1 MALPLL
7 FPWSYDQFETPTVDT
22 HMKHLPVIL
31 KLSCVAATC
40 LALSAHAQNI
50 VSDPGFEASAD
61 GLGAHPFSSSWT
73 VVDTTGNQP
82 PGVPGSNSNVGGD
95 SSFAHSGNN
104 YANLGATPTVGSL
117 SQLLTTT
124 TQRYNITFWLA
135 NSSTVPISTFQAFF
149 GGSLIYS
156 TTGATFGGSG
166 IYTQVSLSNV
176 LGAAASSLLQFQYRH
191 DDDFWRL
198 DDISVTPTP
207 EGGAPL
213 WLAIPIFGGL
223 CLLHHRLRRMP
234 AAVS

>member
-7 FPWSYDQFETPTVDT
+7 FPWSYDQLETPTAGT

-40 LALSAHAQNI
+40 FALSAHAQNI

-73 VVDTTGNQP
+73 VVDTSGVQP
-82 PGVPGSNSNVGGD
+82 PGVLGSNSNVGGD

-104 YANLGATPTVGSL
+104 YANLGCNSDATGTSFATPDNYDRKG
-117 SQLLTTT
+117 TTS
-124 TQRYNITFWLA
+124 TFWLA
-135 NSSTVPISTFQAFF
+135 NNSTVPISSFQAFF

-156 TTGATFGGSG
+156 TTGAAFGGSG

-176 LGAAASSLLQFQYRH
+176 LGAGCLFPLAVP
-191 DDDFWRL
+191 
-198 DDISVTPTP
+198 ISP
-207 EGGAPL
+207 
-213 WLAIPIFGGL
+213 
-223 CLLHHRLRRMP
+223 R
-234 AAVS
+234 